1 MSYEVLAQRWRPQSF
16 SDVVGQEH
24 VTTTL
29 KNQILSERIGHA
41 YLFWGPRGT
50 GKTTVARI
58 LAKAVNC
65 PNRSQ
70 ETQFDTSETAEP
82 CNDCVFCE
90 EISHGRALDVLEMDA
105 ASNRGVDTIRD
116 LRENVKLSPATCTY
130 KIYIIDEA
138 HMLSTEAFNALLK
151 TLEEP
156 PPHVLFIMATTEH
169 AKIPKTISSR
179 CQDFDFRHLENEKVI
194 ERLQLIAETEEIST
208 DPDVLTLITR
218 QSEGCL
224 RDAENLLE
232 RLVSSAGKELT
243 VDAVEQIIGLGSSS
257 LLRKLTTAIIGRD
270 LAKSLKTLNN
280 LAKHG
285 TDLSQCLDQLVA
297 YFRDLRLLAIDDGLS
312 EMVQSPQSDLP
323 ELKEKAERMSV
334 NRLSRIIKILMQTD
348 RDIKTYGYPQLQLE
362 AAFIQMNSLEEGIP
376 LQEIVDK
383 LSELEQKLDTAG
395 FSARRDEVTSKK
407 SAEIPEQS
415 AENTEAKTPASKNPG
430 PSDFQLPD
438 RQTPSTQASIPKS
451 QDPAPSTQPD
461 SGDSL
466 TSITDEAHPTTPDSA
481 DSPVSLTSPPAETAA
496 RDLADLPLFWED
508 IKSKLP
514 MGRIR
519 NGLLDKS
526 VPTVNGTNTVSI
538 ACSASF
544 LPTVRDEDEKII
556 ADALSQEV
564 GITVNIELV
573 ALDTATEPTVDQD
586 GTEKQERKT
595 AYIRRIEAQDD
606 PQLKTALNLFEATVL
621 ETQ

>member
-1 MSYEVLAQRWRPQSF
+1 MSYEVLAQRWRPQNF

-65 PNRSQ
+65 PNRIQ
-70 ETQFDTSETAEP
+70 ETEFDTSQTAEP
-82 CNDCVFCE
+82 CNKCVFCE
-90 EISHGRALDVLEMDA
+90 EISQGRALDVFEMDA
-105 ASNRGVDTIRD
+105 ASNRGIDTIRD

-138 HMLSTEAFNALLK
+138 HMLSPEAFNALLK

-156 PPHVLFIMATTEH
+156 PPHVIFIMATTEH

-179 CQDFDFRHLENEKVI
+179 CQDFDFRHLENEKII
-194 ERLQLIAETEEIST
+194 ERLQLIAETEEVAA
-208 DPDVLTLITR
+208 DLEVLTLITR

-243 VDAVEQIIGLGSSS
+243 VEAVEQIIGLGSSS
-257 LLRKLTTAIIGRD
+257 LLRELTTAIVARD
-270 LAKSLKTLNN
+270 LSKSLKTLNN
-280 LAKHG
+280 LAKQG

-297 YFRDLRLLAIDDGLS
+297 YFRDLRLLAIDNGLS
-312 EMVQSPQSDLP
+312 DLIQSPKSDLP
-323 ELKEKAERMSV
+323 ELKKNAEQMSV

-362 AAFIQMNSLEEGIP
+362 AAFIQMNSIEEGIP
-376 LQEIVDK
+376 LQDIVNK
-383 LSELEQKLDTAG
+383 LSELEQKLDT
-395 FSARRDEVTSKK
+395 
-407 SAEIPEQS
+407 
-415 AENTEAKTPASKNPG
+415 PAILVPQRQQM
-430 PSDFQLPD
+430 PLPD
-438 RQTPSTQASIPKS
+438 LQ
-451 QDPAPSTQPD
+451 QPD
-461 SGDSL
+461 GQNTTEQ
-466 TSITDEAHPTTPDSA
+466 TSAPKNQVPPISPRPNLKNSNTSTTDEERITASDTLLETSTATTPRVQTA
-481 DSPVSLTSPPAETAA
+481 IRELT
-496 RDLADLPLFWED
+496 DLPLFWED
-508 IKSKLP
+508 VKSKLP
-514 MGRIR
+514 RGKIR

-526 VPTVNGTNTVSI
+526 VPTVNGTDTVTI
-538 ACSASF
+538 ACSRSF
-544 LPTVRDEDEKII
+544 LPMVEDGDRTLI
-556 ADALSQEV
+556 ANVIRQEV
-564 GITVNIELV
+564 GVPVNIELV
-573 ALDTATEPTVDQD
+573 ALDTNAESTSSEDATQKE
-586 GTEKQERKT
+586 ERKT
-595 AYIRRIEAQDD
+595 PRMRKIEAQNDS
-606 PQLKTALNLFEATVL
+606 QLKTALDLFDATVL